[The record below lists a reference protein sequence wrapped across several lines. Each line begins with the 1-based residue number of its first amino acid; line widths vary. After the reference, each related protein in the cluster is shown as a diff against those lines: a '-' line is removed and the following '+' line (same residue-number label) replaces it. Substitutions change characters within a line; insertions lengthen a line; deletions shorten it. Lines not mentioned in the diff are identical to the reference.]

1 MASYRKR
8 NGTWEYRIRYTD
20 PATGKQKEK
29 SVAGFKRKADCIEAA
44 AEAEKKI
51 KSGHFN
57 SDDSVL
63 FIEYAEKWL
72 ANYAIN
78 NKESTVRP
86 RKIEQKRLIKQFGYI
101 KIKQITS
108 IMYQDFLDELNKIYA
123 TNTISGT
130 HSVARMIFK
139 KAYQDNII
147 DRDPT
152 LYAILPKKLETAQDI
167 QNKISNPVSKNI
179 EVEKIKLILATA
191 KEQGLEN
198 DYETFSLL
206 ASTGIRVGE
215 LIALKYDDLKSQN
228 GKYEIVVTKT
238 LYNPTNNMREYR
250 LLPPKTKGS
259 IRSIDISKELYDLI
273 TSLITKQKA
282 IKFATGASYHNEK
295 FIFAKTNGYP
305 QHAKQI
311 ANRLS
316 RILKLC
322 KIEDK
327 YTPHSFRH
335 SYATLLEE
343 LQLPQVYIQK
353 QLGHAS
359 FETTQSTYIHITD
372 NIKKEASA
380 KVNNLAKSFLQ

>member
-1 MASYRKR
+1 M
-8 NGTWEYRIRYTD
+8 
-20 PATGKQKEK
+20 
-29 SVAGFKRKADCIEAA
+29 
-44 AEAEKKI
+44 

-57 SDDSVL
+57 SDDSIL

-86 RKIEQKRLIKQFGYI
+86 RKIEQKWIVKQFGYI

-167 QNKISNPVSKNI
+167 QNKISNPISKNI
-179 EVEKIKLILATA
+179 EVEKIKLILSTA

-228 GKYEIVVTKT
+228 GKYEI
-238 LYNPTNNMREYR
+238 E
-250 LLPPKTKGS
+250 
-259 IRSIDISKELYDLI
+259 E
-273 TSLITKQKA
+273 
-282 IKFATGASYHNEK
+282 
-295 FIFAKTNGYP
+295 
-305 QHAKQI
+305 
-311 ANRLS
+311 
-316 RILKLC
+316 
-322 KIEDK
+322 K

-343 LQLPQVYIQK
+343 LQLPQVYTKTAWTLLIRDDTKHIYSYNRQHK
-353 QLGHAS
+353 ERS
-359 FETTQSTYIHITD
+359 FCQGE
-372 NIKKEASA
+372 
-380 KVNNLAKSFLQ
+380 